1 MQRSATPFETD
12 WADTGMVAMTCERSR
27 EERSTPHNWVG
38 CTSVLISGRVLLAV
52 LVRRRLLPGR

>member
-38 CTSVLISGRVLLAV
+38 CTLVLI
-52 LVRRRLLPGR
+52 